1 MRSLLTDVTVNARLE
16 RDSKR
21 MIDPQKILRTVF
33 GFTDFRAP
41 QGVIIKSILQKKPT
55 LALLP
60 TGQGKSLCYQIP
72 GLALDDLTIVIS
84 PLIALMKD
92 QVDALH
98 KKGITAHYI
107 NSTLSQLEIKQK
119 YQDLINHHCQ
129 FLYVAPE
136 RLLTKRFLEL
146 MKKHP
151 PVFVAIDEAHCFST
165 WGHDFR
171 VHYRDIPLFIEQL
184 PKKPRLALFT
194 ATASRKVVMDLQNS
208 FNIQSANV
216 FRGNF
221 FRSNL
226 FITTKHFELHS
237 QRFLYL
243 VYLLHRVFVNQAGLI
258 YVTTRKQAEM
268 IYQALCKLDPSQK
281 LAIDY
286 YHAGRTAEEKILI
299 QEKFINNDLK
309 IIIAT
314 NAFGMGI
321 DKANIRFVIHF
332 QMPGNLE
339 NYVQEIGRAGRDG
352 KFSWCE
358 LLFHPSD
365 IEVHQRMQTKKTKKR
380 AQRSLNK
387 MMEYVF
393 KEQCHH
399 QKILSYFE
407 DPQKFTAGCARCEYC
422 APFSQ
427 RFLKFMQ
434 TQLQPTKLTKLP
446 TFVAQQQLIL
456 EQNNSIKLKDL
467 LGVGLDMLQ

>member
-1 MRSLLTDVTVNARLE
+1 MTAN
-16 RDSKR
+16 
-21 MIDPQKILRTVF
+21 PQQILQTTF
-33 GFTDFRAP
+33 GYDDFRSP
-41 QGVIIKSILQKKPT
+41 QGKIIASILEGNCT

-72 GLALDDLTIVIS
+72 GLALSGLTIVIS

-98 KKGITAHYI
+98 KKGIAAHYI
-107 NSTLSQLEIKQK
+107 NSTLNRAEIAKK
-119 YQDLINHHCQ
+119 YQDLARGRCR

-136 RLLTKRFLEL
+136 RLLTKKFLRL
-146 MKKHP
+146 MQARP
-151 PVFVAIDEAHCFST
+151 PEFVAIDEAHCFST

-171 VHYRDIPLFIEQL
+171 PRYRDIPQFLDQL
-184 PKKPRLALFT
+184 PTKPKLALFT
-194 ATASRKVVMDLQNS
+194 ATASQKVVIDLQHA
-208 FNIQSANV
+208 FTIKPTNI

-226 FITTKHFELHS
+226 FITTRNFELHS

-243 VYLLHRVFVNQAGLI
+243 VYLLHRVFINQAGLI

-268 IYQALCKLDPSQK
+268 VFQALVKLDPQHQ

-286 YHAGRTAEEKILI
+286 YHAGRTAEEKELI
-299 QEKFINNDLK
+299 QEKFINDDLK

-332 QMPGNLE
+332 QMPGSLE

-352 KFSWCE
+352 QFSWCE

-365 IEVHQRMQTKKTKKR
+365 IEVHQRMQTEKTKKR
-380 AQRSLNK
+380 ARASLNK
-387 MMEYVF
+387 MIGFLF

-407 DPQKFTAGCARCEYC
+407 DHQQFAHGCARCEYC
-422 APFSQ
+422 SPFSQ
-427 RFLKFMQ
+427 RYLKFMQ
-434 TQLQPTKLTKLP
+434 QQLHQTNQSTKLP
-446 TFVAQQQLIL
+446 TFIAQQQLIL
-456 EQNNSIKLKDL
+456 EQTESLELKDL
-467 LGVGLDMLQ
+467 LGVGLGMLQ